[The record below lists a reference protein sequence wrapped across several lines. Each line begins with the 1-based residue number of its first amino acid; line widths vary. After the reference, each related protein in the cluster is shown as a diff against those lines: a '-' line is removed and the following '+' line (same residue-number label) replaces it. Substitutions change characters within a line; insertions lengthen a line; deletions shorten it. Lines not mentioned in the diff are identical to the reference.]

1 MGLKVEIY
9 RHVSAA
15 EWRFP
20 GMVIS
25 SWITANARDAG
36 TDAHDASAPHQREGY

>member
-15 EWRFP
+15 ERRFP
-20 GMVIS
+20 GIFVS
-25 SWITANARDAG
+25 SRIPANGRNAG